1 MRACVRACVH
11 ACVHLCVSVLVCI
24 NQTQCVY
31 ATVLFVLGWV
41 RVLACASS
49 LVVCRCVCTHT
60 TLYSHSNRRVLCC
73 RVASRLE
80 RYLDSLRA
88 WTLERRTFFSQQQ
101 LTEFQTEQVRAD
113 LTLTFCEAASR
124 LDSGWVTATVRGH
137 VSAAIRR
144 AALTGVC
151 RGEGRRLIGTSL
163 LAFIGPH
170 WRE

>member
-1 MRACVRACVH
+1 MCACVRACVRACVH
-11 ACVHLCVSVLVCI
+11 ACICTL
-24 NQTQCVY
+24 CVY

-49 LVVCRCVCTHT
+49 LVVCRCVCTHA

-73 RVASRLE
+73 RVASRLG

-151 RGEGRRLIGTSL
+151 RGGGRGVRG
-163 LAFIGPH
+163 
-170 WRE
+170 

>member
-1 MRACVRACVH
+1 M
-11 ACVHLCVSVLVCI
+11 
-24 NQTQCVY
+24 
-31 ATVLFVLGWV
+31 
-41 RVLACASS
+41 
-49 LVVCRCVCTHT
+49 
-60 TLYSHSNRRVLCC
+60 
-73 RVASRLE
+73 ASRLG

-151 RGEGRRLIGTSL
+151 RGWGEGAWLD
-163 LAFIGPH
+163 
-170 WRE
+170 

>member
-1 MRACVRACVH
+1 MCARVRVRVCVP

-24 NQTQCVY
+24 NQTLCVCVCDCLLCVGGS
-31 ATVLFVLGWV
+31 ACLHV
-41 RVLACASS
+41 RVR
-49 LVVCRCVCTHT
+49 VVCRCVCTHT
-60 TLYSHSNRRVLCC
+60 TLYSHSNRRVLRC
-73 RVASRLE
+73 RVARRLE

-151 RGEGRRLIGTSL
+151 RGWGRGAWLD
-163 LAFIGPH
+163 
-170 WRE
+170 

>member
-1 MRACVRACVH
+1 MCVRARARACVCSCLH
-11 ACVHLCVSVLVCI
+11 ACICASVCLYVLIRLCACDCLLCVGGSACLH
-24 NQTQCVY
+24 
-31 ATVLFVLGWV
+31 V
-41 RVLACASS
+41 RVR
-49 LVVCRCVCTHT
+49 VVCRCVCTHT

-101 LTEFQTEQVRAD
+101 LTEFQTEHVRAD

-124 LDSGWVTATVRGH
+124 LDSRWVTATVRGH

-151 RGEGRRLIGTSL
+151 RGWGWGAWLD
-163 LAFIGPH
+163 
-170 WRE
+170 